1 MSRIRFDEFD
11 IDRVTFDVG
20 EKFMNKYTRYG
31 VKYKY
36 NNDFVGDLRITTAT
50 ATSLLECTY
59 IGMDKFGSGHSVT
72 LLLDDDAFYT
82 ILAKVGDKF
91 KDHINRKKEINIP
104 VSDDFSKLYC
114 KLIESKSGRIYTEFY
129 THEEGGDII
138 NTPVE
143 DLKAPLSVRPIL
155 TLQFIVGPTV
165 NMKVQIAKSYYKK
178 IRYNNDNYDL
188 AFKD

>member
-11 IDRVTFDVG
+11 LDRVSFDVG

-31 VKYKY
+31 VKYHY
-36 NNDFVGDLRITTAT
+36 NNDFIGDLRMTTQT
-50 ATSLLECTY
+50 ASSLLECSY

-72 LLLDDDAFYT
+72 LILDDDKFYS
-82 ILAKVGDKF
+82 IAAKVADKF
-91 KDHINRKKEINIP
+91 KNHINRKKDINIP
-104 VSDDFSKLYC
+104 
-114 KLIESKSGRIYTEFY
+114 EFY

-143 DLKAPLSVRPIL
+143 ELKAPIMVRPIF
-155 TLQFIVGPTV
+155 TMQFIVGPTV

-178 IRYNNDNYDL
+178 VKYNNDGYDL
-188 AFKD
+188 AFRD

>member
-11 IDRVTFDVG
+11 IGRVTFDVG

-36 NNDFVGDLRITTAT
+36 NNDFLGDLRMTTQT

-72 LLLDDDAFYT
+72 LSLDDDKFYT
-82 ILAKVGDKF
+82 IAAKIADKF
-91 KDHINRKKEINIP
+91 KDHINRKKDINIP
-104 VSDDFSKLYC
+104 ISDDFSKLYC
-114 KLIESKSGRIYTEFY
+114 KLIESKTGRIYTEFY
-129 THEEGGDII
+129 THEEDGDII

-143 DLKAPLSVRPIL
+143 DLKAPLSVRPIF
-155 TLQFIVGPTV
+155 TMQFIVGPTV

-178 IRYNNDNYDL
+178 VKHTNDNYDL
-188 AFKD
+188 AFRD